1 MVIRIWG
8 NVLDLN
14 WEPLTFA
21 AKLEIGRPRLRG
33 RRQEPGG
40 LRKELE
46 EVFLQIGEARS
57 QRAIKIKY
65 DSNSDSYFEK
75 LTIHLLGAGRP
86 LSMMN
91 ILGIY

>member
-21 AKLEIGRPRLRG
+21 AKLETGG
-33 RRQEPGG
+33 KRQEAGG
-40 LRKELE
+40 RKKEPE
-46 EVFLQIGEARS
+46 EVFLQIGDARS
-57 QRAIKIKY
+57 QPAMKIKY
-65 DSNSDSYFEK
+65 GSNSDSYFEK
-75 LTIHLLGAGRP
+75 LIINLLRAGSP
-86 LSMMN
+86 LSLMH